1 MKLILL
7 IFRNLRR
14 SWLRTTLTALGTIV
28 LVVVVTMSWS
38 FLAFFDDVT
47 AEKSKN
53 FKAIITERWQI
64 PSQMPITYAP
74 LLAEGAARKP
84 GDIRPTDSMSWQ
96 FYGGTLDPK
105 NLTRENMVFAIAL
118 DPKKIGTMMDE
129 LEELTGEQRGELER
143 LIAVAESN
151 RQGIVLGRD
160 RLKALNKRVGERIT
174 LYGLNYKDIDLEFEI
189 IGIFPVPRYDQS
201 AAFNQE
207 YLAAALDDYKR
218 KHNGQAHPLAQK
230 SMNLMWLRVPDSESF
245 NRVAD
250 QITHSPLFSLPAV
263 KVESQS
269 NAIARFME
277 SYRDIFWGVRWVL
290 TPAVIFTLVLVLANA
305 ISISVRER
313 GTEMAILKVLGFRP
327 GHILMLVLGEA
338 LTIGAVAGFVSA
350 AAAYLLINNV
360 FGGLKFPIAFFP
372 AFLIPI
378 NALWWGLSVGA
389 GTALVG
395 SILPSLTACSVKVSE
410 VFAKVD

>member
-1 MKLILL
+1 MKLLLL

-64 PSQMPITYAP
+64 PSQMPLTYAP
-74 LLAEGAARKP
+74 TLAEGAARKP
-84 GDIRPTDSMSWQ
+84 DDVRPTDSMSWQ

-105 NLTRENMVFAIAL
+105 NMTRENMVFAIAV

-129 LEELTGEQRGELER
+129 LEELTGEQKAELDR
-143 LIAVAESN
+143 LIAAAESN
-151 RQGIVLGRD
+151 RQGIVMGRD
-160 RLKALNKRVGERIT
+160 RLKALNKRVGERIK

-189 IGIFPVPRYDQS
+189 IGVFPVPRYDQS
-201 AAFNQE
+201 AAFNKE
-207 YLAAALDDYKR
+207 YLSNAMEDYKR

-250 QITHSPLFSLPAV
+250 QITNSPLLSLPAV

-313 GTEMAILKVLGFRP
+313 GKEMAILKVLGFRP

-338 LTIGAVAGFVSA
+338 LAIGAIAGFVSA
-350 AAAYLLINNV
+350 TVAYLLINNV

-378 NALWWGLSVGA
+378 NALWWGLAVGA

-395 SILPSLTACSVKVSE
+395 SILPSWTACSVKVSE